1 MFDFCRHILLNA
13 RQYVSILSFFIIIP
27 WQFDDRSEVKLYIR
41 FTCQIE
47 FFCNFLINTVII
59 VGLINFTMKNSL
71 KFVVT
76 APMYVYT
83 SLLYRC

>member
-1 MFDFCRHILLNA
+1 M
-13 RQYVSILSFFIIIP
+13 LSFFIIIY

-47 FFCNFLINTVII
+47 IVCSFLINTVII
-59 VGLINFTMKNSL
+59 VGLINFMMKNSL
-71 KFVVT
+71 KFVVI

-83 SLLYRC
+83 SLLYKVLPYTRKLFVSLF